1 MRREPARG
9 RHRAWPAIA
18 AAALLTAGPVHAQ
31 SLLRGVAE
39 VQYET
44 IDRVQSMLDRDS
56 WLKTFQLDYSTR
68 IRRTYELSSQVVFSE
83 LTYTGRPERTRTPYG
98 TLRLAHPYFGFSGSY
113 RPVTVTDERNQ
124 TSKQQELMLTGYL
137 QRARLPRV
145 VGSWIRRHLDPSS
158 DFPGSVSVT
167 RNVTAT
173 YGVGPVGFHAGWG
186 DQSREATT
194 DNARESVNDHFQL
207 GGTSDLRWRRGNG
220 TLQYD
225 YLQTRS
231 TDGGSVNDV
240 SRVHIAGLNA
250 SQRFSTRTTGS
261 LVYSFR
267 HTGDSRPG
275 SGNLT
280 ENDGSLTLTHQLT
293 RALQLSGAGGVRS
306 ATVGAGKETES
317 YVAASATADAEP
329 RPGWRVGGNASH
341 SVNWLPGD
349 RGRPIDSFHSNTSM
363 RLARDLEVTGDL
375 GVTLTNRLVL
385 PGDPTASSNLT
396 TLTTGAGLRAT
407 PLRPIT
413 VVAST
418 RHYRTSSSLWEGGP
432 SINTSSVD
440 VSLRP
445 SAVLQATGGWAL
457 SSNPGASEPDR
468 TTVRA
473 TAQWTPTRSI
483 EASGTYTR
491 ASQAQGVRDP
501 GTALTGSREAYG
513 ARLLVGVTRDLRTT
527 IQYSETDPGRPT
539 HGRQVNVTV
548 TQSFGR

>member
-1 MRREPARG
+1 MRREAG
-9 RHRAWPAIA
+9 RTWHRALAAIA
-18 AAALLTAGPVHAQ
+18 AVALLTSAPARSQ
-31 SLLRGVAE
+31 TLLRGVAE

-44 IDRVQSMLDRDS
+44 LDRVQSMFDRDS
-56 WLKTFQLDYSTR
+56 WLKSFQVDYSTR

-83 LTYTGRPERTRTPYG
+83 LTFTGRPERTSTPYG
-98 TLRLAHPYFGFSGSY
+98 TLRLAHPFFGFSGSY

-137 QRARLPRV
+137 QRAKLPRL
-145 VGSWIRRHLDPSS
+145 VGSWIRRNLDPSS
-158 DFPGSVSVT
+158 GFPGSVSVT

-173 YGVGPVGFHAGWG
+173 YGVGPVGLHAGWG

-194 DNARESVNDHFQL
+194 DNGKESVNDHFQL
-207 GGTSDLRWRRGNG
+207 GGTSDLKWRRGSG
-220 TLQYD
+220 TFQYD

-231 TDGGSVNDV
+231 TDGGSLNDV
-240 SRVHIAGLNA
+240 SRVHIAGVNA
-250 SQRFSTRTTGS
+250 SQRLSTRTTGS
-261 LVYSFR
+261 LVYTFR

-280 ENDGSLTLTHQLT
+280 ENDGSLTLTHQLS
-293 RALQLSGAGGVRS
+293 RPLQISGAGGIRS

-317 YVAASATADAEP
+317 YVAASITADAEP
-329 RPGWRVGGNASH
+329 RPGWRLGGSAGH

-363 RLARDLEVTGDL
+363 RLAKDLEVTGDA
-375 GVTLTNRLVL
+375 GVTLTSRLVL
-385 PGDPTASSNLT
+385 PADPTASSNLA

-407 PLRPIT
+407 PLRPLTLI
-413 VVAST
+413 AST
-418 RHYRTSSSLWEGGP
+418 RHYRTSNSLWHAGP
-432 SINTSSVD
+432 SINSSSLD

-445 SAVLQATGGWAL
+445 SAVLQATGGWSL
-457 SSNPGASEPDR
+457 SSNPGSSEPDR
-468 TTVRA
+468 TTLRA
-473 TAQWTPTRSI
+473 TAQWNPTSSI

-491 ASQAQGVRDP
+491 ASQAQTVRDV
-501 GTALTGSREAYG
+501 GTSLPGSREAYG

-527 IQYSETDPGRPT
+527 IQYSETDPGLPT